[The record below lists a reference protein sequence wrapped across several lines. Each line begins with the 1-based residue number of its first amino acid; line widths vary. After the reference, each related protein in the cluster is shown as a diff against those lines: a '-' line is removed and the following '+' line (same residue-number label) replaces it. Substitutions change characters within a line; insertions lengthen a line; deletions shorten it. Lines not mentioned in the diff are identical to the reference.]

1 MPKTTKQQ
9 KDHNPGTLERLFNS
23 APARILDFLQVFRNY
38 DYSKQDIAKNSN
50 VSFRHAIRE
59 IDRLEKLGLITKTR
73 NVGHSHMYKF
83 NTENETAMLLQKFAL
98 KQALDECEREAK
110 KQTKQE
116 PTTETAKAMVMVNA

>member
-1 MPKTTKQQ
+1 MPKTTKQ

-98 KQALDECEREAK
+98 KQALDECERETK
-110 KQTKQE
+110 KQTNQE
-116 PTTETAKAMVMVNA
+116 PTTETEKTMVIVNA